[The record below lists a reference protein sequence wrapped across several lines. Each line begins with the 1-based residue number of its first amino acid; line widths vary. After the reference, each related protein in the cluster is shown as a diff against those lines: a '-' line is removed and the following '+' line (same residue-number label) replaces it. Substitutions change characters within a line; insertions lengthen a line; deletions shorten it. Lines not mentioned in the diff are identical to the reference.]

1 MTGPTVSIVV
11 PTYQRAATVDRLLQC
26 LIDAPPT
33 TSFEIVVVDNA
44 STDGTDAIL
53 RAAAEKLPSLQFH
66 RWPEN
71 LGPLENWKRGIER
84 ASGEWLKIIWSDDW
98 VEPGAIDRLVTT
110 AVDRQATTVTCG
122 ARLHHENRTVDW
134 YTKAIPALTPDL
146 VVRSLLELPA
156 ALPASPTA
164 ALVRRA
170 TALEGLRSVA
180 LADECS
186 NSAIGP
192 DVVLTYWDV
201 FTGGCGVHV
210 EEPLVNFGLPD
221 DSITLSSRR
230 GKLLGCYASS
240 IWALIETTN
249 ASVSDDALRR
259 LRHRGTL
266 ASLLGGTAAVV
277 PESRRFS
284 IRAAAFDVSGL
295 TRYAVA
301 QRRGGAS

>member
-1 MTGPTVSIVV
+1 VTSPTVSIVV
-11 PTYQRAATVDRLLQC
+11 PTHQRAATVDRLLRC

-33 TSFEIVVVDNA
+33 TSFEVIVVDNA
-44 STDGTDAIL
+44 STDGTDSIVK
-53 RAAAEKLPSLQFH
+53 AAAESLPSLQFH

-71 LGPLENWKRGIER
+71 VGPLENWKRGIER
-84 ASGEWLKIIWSDDW
+84 ASGQWLKIIWSDDW

-110 AVDRQATTVTCG
+110 AVERQATTVTCG
-122 ARLHHENRTVDW
+122 ARLHHESRTVDW
-134 YTKAIPALTPDL
+134 YTEAIPELSPDH
-146 VVRSLLELPA
+146 VIRSLLELPA

-164 ALVRRA
+164 ALVPRA
-170 TALEGLRSVA
+170 TALEGLRSVN
-180 LADECS
+180 LAGDCS

-201 FTGGCGVHV
+201 FTGGRGIHID
-210 EEPLVNFGLPD
+210 EPLVNFGLPD

-240 IWALIETTN
+240 LWALIEATN
-249 ASVSDDALRR
+249 TSVPDDTLRR

-266 ASLLGGTAAVV
+266 ASLLGGTTSVI
-277 PESRRFS
+277 PTSRKFS
-284 IRAAAFDVSGL
+284 IRAAAADVSGL

-301 QRRGGAS
+301 QRRRGSS

>member
-1 MTGPTVSIVV
+1 MTEPSVSIVV
-11 PTYQRAATVDRLLQC
+11 PTYQRAATVDRLLQS

-33 TSFEIVVVDNA
+33 TPFEVIVVDNA
-44 STDGTDAIL
+44 STDGTDEIVG
-53 RAAAEKLPSLQFH
+53 AAAERLPSLQFH

-71 LGPLENWKRGIER
+71 LGPLENWRRGIER

-98 VEPGAIDRLVTT
+98 VEPGAIDRLVST
-110 AVDRQATTVTCG
+110 AITGRATTVTCG
-122 ARLHHENRTVDW
+122 ARLHHGDRTVDW
-134 YTKAIPALTPDL
+134 YTKAIPMLTPDQ

-170 TALEGLRSVA
+170 SALDGLNSVQ
-180 LADECS
+180 LAADCS
-186 NSAIGP
+186 HSAIGP

-201 FTGGCGVHV
+201 FNGGRGVHI
-210 EEPLVNFGLPD
+210 EDPIVNFGLPD

-240 IWALIETTN
+240 LWALIGATN
-249 ASVSDDALRR
+249 THLPADTLRR

-266 ASLLGGTAAVV
+266 ASLLGGTGSVV
-277 PESRRFS
+277 PQSRGFS
-284 IRAAAFDVSGL
+284 VRAAAADVNGL
-295 TRYAVA
+295 TRYAIS
-301 QRRGGAS
+301 QPRSRHS